1 MVEGI
6 IVRGVGGF
14 YYVSTDDGIIECRA
28 RGLFREE
35 NQTPLVGDKVQ
46 IRLNPEDG
54 SGYIEEIMPR
64 KNQLTRP
71 PVANITQAIIVMSIK
86 DPILNPWL
94 LDRLLVMVE
103 REKIKIT
110 ICINKSELKPKEADK
125 VVNIY
130 REVGYNIIR
139 TSAETGEGID
149 LLRNELHNNIS
160 IFAGPSGVGKSSLL
174 NSIDKNLVIE
184 TGKISKKTRRGKHT
198 TRHVELFKLD
208 DDSFVLDSP
217 GFGSLSLDFLEDE
230 SQLRRYFKEIDKYGK
245 RCRFVSCLH
254 LNEPGCEVK
263 RLVEDGIINGERY
276 KNYLSFLEELK
287 NIRRY

>member
-14 YYVSTDDGIIECRA
+14 YYVNTDDGIIECRA

-35 NQTPLVGDKVQ
+35 NQTPLVGDKVR

-54 SGYIEEIMPR
+54 SGYIEEILPR
-64 KNQLTRP
+64 KNQLIRP

-103 REKIKIT
+103 KEKIKVT
-110 ICINKSELKPKEADK
+110 ICINKSELKTKEADK
-125 VVNIY
+125 IVNIY
-130 REVGYNIIR
+130 RDAGYNIIR
-139 TSAETGEGID
+139 TSAETGEGIE
-149 LLRNELHNNIS
+149 LLRNELRDNIS

-174 NSIDKNLVIE
+174 NKIDKNLFIE

-217 GFGSLSLDFLEDE
+217 GFGSLNLDFLEDE
-230 SQLRRYFKEIDKYGK
+230 SQLRGYFKEINKYGK
-245 RCRFVSCLH
+245 ECKFVSCLH
-254 LNEPGCEVK
+254 VNEPGCEVK

-276 KNYLSFLEELK
+276 KNYLNFLEELK